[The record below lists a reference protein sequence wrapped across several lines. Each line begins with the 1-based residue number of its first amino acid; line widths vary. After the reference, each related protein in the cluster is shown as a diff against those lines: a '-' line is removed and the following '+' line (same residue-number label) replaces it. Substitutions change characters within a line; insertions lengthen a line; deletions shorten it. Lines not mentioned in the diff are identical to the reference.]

1 MGRRRRGAIGQ
12 AIGKLPHLIS
22 SEQERNYDNR
32 LSNNREGGVDGEKEK
47 EGDREAI
54 GKLPHLISS
63 ERERDYEK
71 RLSNNREG
79 GVDGDWEKE
88 SDRGSNR

>member
-1 MGRRRRGAIGQ
+1 M
-12 AIGKLPHLIS
+12 
-22 SEQERNYDNR
+22 
-32 LSNNREGGVDGEKEK
+32 DGEKEK

-71 RLSNNREG
+71 RLSNNRERE
-79 GVDGDWEKE
+79 VDGEKE
-88 SDRGSNR
+88 KRGDRASNR

>member
-1 MGRRRRGAIGQ
+1 MGIGRRRAIG
-12 AIGKLPHLIS
+12 
-22 SEQERNYDNR
+22 
-32 LSNNREGGVDGEKEK
+32 
-47 EGDREAI
+47 EAI

-88 SDRGSNR
+88 GGGGKRKQ